1 MSSQRQPQEPY
12 RITIRLAGADPAAP
26 AEAVTRA
33 LREADVALQW
43 NGLSGL
49 NHDRRD
55 PPVEPPA
62 GSEAG

>member
-1 MSSQRQPQEPY
+1 VRRM
-12 RITIRLAGADPAAP
+12 L
-26 AEAVTRA
+26 A
-33 LREADVALQW
+33 LRW